1 MMHPTSA
8 PTMSAISDPLQCPSP
23 TARFWTLPNG
33 LVLIV
38 QEDSSA
44 PVASVQAWVQ
54 TGSIHEDR
62 HSGAGLSHLLEHLLF
77 KGTPTR
83 SPSTFAQTVQ
93 DAGGYINA
101 YTSFDRTVYWIDIPA
116 KGVST
121 ALDLLADA
129 LQNST
134 LPVEEYAKEQE
145 VIRREFAMGD
155 DDPDRVAGK
164 QLFAAAYR
172 EHPCRHPVIGHLDI
186 FNALSRE
193 EVMAYYKTRY
203 VPNNTFFVV
212 VGDVDAQA
220 VHAQLSRLYA
230 EAPRKSLPPVW
241 IPEEPPQWGAREEH
255 IEFNTELTRLSLAWH
270 VPELTHPDVPALDLL
285 AVVLGSGRSS
295 RFYRV
300 LREDLGLVHGIDAWC
315 YSPGHP
321 GLFGVDAVLDPE
333 KRLEVQGAILRMLEE
348 IRTNSVTEAE
358 LEKAKKISLNQQL
371 RQLTTMRGKA
381 NDLGANWM
389 LTRNLDFSREYLHA
403 LQSVTPEDVRRC
415 VVSYLVDRNRTITSL
430 NPLGSLSQSTRVV
443 EKREAGE
450 IQKFELSN
458 GLRLLVREDS
468 RLPLVSA
475 VATFKAGLLAETPAT
490 NGITRLLSKT
500 LLKGTSRRSAD
511 ELAGEIEA
519 VGGSISSDSGNNS
532 LSVAV
537 RVMRPDLGLGLSLLG
552 EVLREATVPERALAR
567 EKEAQLAGIKA
578 QEEEM
583 TSVASKVLREHLL
596 AGHPYALQSLG
607 TPESIAALTRSD
619 LLAFKE
625 RHVVGRNG
633 VVAVF
638 GDVRAEDVRAQVE
651 RELAGIPSGEPAL
664 EAVPQPVPLTAPSE
678 VELHRDKAQA
688 ILMVGYHGGSLSSP
702 DRPALELID
711 EASSD
716 MGSRFFNRI
725 REELGLAYFVGSS
738 HAMGLAR
745 GPFIFYLGTDPLK
758 VTAVKAELLDEIR
771 NLAQHGLTEAE
782 LARAKEKLLGQQ
794 DIRNQSND
802 AYAYSAALDELYGLG
817 FAHDRRLRQAIEAV
831 TLEEVRRVTRKY
843 FLDQPPV
850 IAVVRPNP
858 DSVPAKAAH

>member
-1 MMHPTSA
+1 MMDPTSA
-8 PTMSAISDPLQCPSP
+8 PSQPAVAQPLQCPP
-23 TARFWTLPNG
+23 PAARLWTLPNG

-62 HSGAGLSHLLEHLLF
+62 HLGAGLSHLLEHLLF

-116 KGVST
+116 KGVPT

-145 VIRREFAMGD
+145 VIRREFAMGE
-155 DDPDRVAGK
+155 DDPDRVAGR

-172 EHPCRHPVIGHLDI
+172 EHPCRHTVIGHLDI

-203 VPNNTFFVV
+203 VPNNCFFVV

-220 VHAQLSRLYA
+220 VHDQLSRLYA

-241 IPEEPPQWGAREEH
+241 TPEEPPQWGAHEEH
-255 IEFNTELTRLSLAWH
+255 REFNTELTRLSLAWH

-300 LREDLGLVHGIDAWC
+300 LREDRGLVHGIDAWC

-333 KRLEVQGAILRMLEE
+333 KRLEVQAEILRMLEE
-348 IRTNSVTEAE
+348 IRSAGVTEAE

-371 RQLTTMRGKA
+371 RQVTTMRGKA
-381 NDLGANWM
+381 SDLGSNWM

-403 LQSVTPEDVRRC
+403 LQAVTPEDVRRC
-415 VVSYLVDRNRTITSL
+415 VSTYLVDRNRTITSL
-430 NPLGSLSQSTRVV
+430 NPLGSLGKSSRVV
-443 EKREAGE
+443 EKIEAGE

-475 VATFKAGLLAETPAT
+475 VATFKAGLLAETPVT

-511 ELAGEIEA
+511 ELASEIES

-537 RVMRPDLGLGLSLLG
+537 RVMRPDLALGLSLLG
-552 EVLREATVPERALAR
+552 EVLRDATVPEKALAR

-583 TSVASKVLREHLL
+583 TSVAGKLLREHLL

-607 TPESIAALTRSD
+607 TPESIAALTRAD

-625 RHVVGRNG
+625 RHIVGRNG
-633 VVAVF
+633 VLAVF

-651 RELAGIPSGEPAL
+651 RELAGIPAGEPAL
-664 EAVPQPVPLTAPSE
+664 EAVPQPEPLARSVE
-678 VELHRDKAQA
+678 VELQRDKAQA
-688 ILMVGYHGGSLSSP
+688 ILMVGYHGGSISSA
-702 DRPALELID
+702 DRPALDLID

-716 MGSRFFNRI
+716 MGSRFFIRI

-758 VTAVKAELLDEIR
+758 LTAVKAELLDEIR

-782 LARAKEKLLGQQ
+782 IHRAKEKLLGQQ

-802 AYAYSAALDELYGLG
+802 AFAFSAALDELYGLG
-817 FAHDRRLRQAIEAV
+817 FGHYRQLRQEIEAV
-831 TLEEVRRVTRKY
+831 TVEEVRRVARKY
-843 FLDQPPV
+843 FIEQPHV
-850 IAVVRPNP
+850 ISVVRPNP
-858 DSVPAKAAH
+858 DSVPAITAH